1 MGYESKFYFV
11 EHNKDYSK
19 NEKGQYFGRVVA
31 MVDMCNFCG
40 DPTRDNAYNWTEVK
54 GDLLL
59 GEDYEVVKYGKELVA
74 ESAYTREDR
83 YGSPIKFC
91 SLENFSSWL
100 VEKMNDTDIR
110 NYWRTNLL
118 KSTVDAFRLSG
129 NKSIV
134 VVHYGY

>member
-11 EHNKDYSK
+11 EHNEDYSK

-54 GDLLL
+54 GDLIL

-74 ESAYTREDR
+74 ESAYSREDR

-110 NYWRTNLL
+110 TYWRTKLL

-129 NKSIV
+129 NKNIV

>member
-11 EHNKDYSK
+11 EHNEDYSK

-54 GDLLL
+54 GDLIL

-74 ESAYTREDR
+74 ESAYSREDR

-100 VEKMNDTDIR
+100 VEKMLICES
-110 NYWRTNLL
+110 NL
-118 KSTVDAFRLSG
+118 
-129 NKSIV
+129 
-134 VVHYGY
+134 